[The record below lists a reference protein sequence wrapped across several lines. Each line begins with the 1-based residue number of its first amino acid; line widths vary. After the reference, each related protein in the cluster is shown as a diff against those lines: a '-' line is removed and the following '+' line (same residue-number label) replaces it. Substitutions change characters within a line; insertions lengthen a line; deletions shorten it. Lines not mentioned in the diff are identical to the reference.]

1 MFSTLKPRRERRSQ
15 ERMIMMCIVF
25 LFTFLS
31 APLDGNPAAESTAFI
46 GATIHTVSGPV
57 IEDGVLVIRDGKI
70 ESVGARD
77 DVLIPPGATTID
89 VSGKTIIPGLIC
101 THSHIGMGGG
111 GDGSDPIQPECW
123 TLDSVNVRSAS
134 VERAR
139 AGGLTLVNQMP
150 GSGHLISGRTIY
162 LKLRRGGKV
171 EDLLIRDEDDWP
183 MGGLKM
189 ANGTNSQR
197 DAPFP
202 GTRAKSA
209 ALVREIY
216 IKAQEYRDKIARAE
230 GDPDKMPER
239 SLKLEALVEALE
251 GKRIV
256 HHHTHRHDDIL
267 TVLRLRDE
275 FGFNV
280 VLHHVSDAWKVAK
293 EIAAA
298 KAPCSIIVID
308 SPGGKLEA
316 RDIQLENGVELEKA
330 GVNVSFHTDD
340 WITDSRLFL
349 RSAALGV
356 RAGMSR
362 EGALRAL
369 TLSGAEMLGLDGR
382 TGSLDPGKDADLAII
397 SGDPFSVYT
406 KVLETWVEGEKVFDR
421 SDPEQRLFAVG
432 GRGAGDDQAY
442 QCCGER
448 EDQ

>member
-1 MFSTLKPRRERRSQ
+1 
-15 ERMIMMCIVF
+15 MMCIVF